1 MNRLAYYAVILVIF
15 GLTACGGGSKKSD
28 PVASSSSIFS
38 SSISSS
44 PASSEA
50 ALSSSSIAFSSSSF
64 TSSSSSD
71 ILSSSSIPS
80 SSADSSSSLNIE
92 PSSSSISSAIAPL
105 GSSSASSI
113 AQLFVTA
120 SGVVVDEIG
129 VPVAEASIAVEGTNI
144 VAATDDEGGFSIDL
158 STQTPAVLRISK
170 SGFASTIRAAARA
183 SDNRIFADRVVL
195 HSVGATIN
203 LDAADENILRVP
215 GSTAR
220 VDLPANSL
228 ARADGSVFSGAAQVT
243 LTPIDPSVNVEFM
256 PGVMVDSDSGVAIES
271 MGAMGVE
278 FTDSNG
284 QPLNLGANKTAIIRI
299 PATPKTGVTPP
310 ATMPLYHLNEVTG
323 LWEQDGVASLQTDPV
338 SGEQYYQGEV
348 SHFSWWNAD
357 QVIDRATI
365 DYSQTESGSCDYNSL
380 PDNVELV
387 VQGVSYSG
395 WQTLSPK
402 GNTPLY
408 AKALANARVMLR
420 DANGILDVVD
430 ITLPAAGGIVKIS
443 RCLIKPPQ
451 VTVSGKVTVSSGD
464 LDAYRVQIAGARSVT
479 KTVDINDDGSYSV
492 NVYANSGVISARLV
506 GGIAQ
511 RDTPASSATVTVA
524 NANIA
529 FADLIIT
536 DDKVI
541 VSGCIDG
548 WENYPHQRAQ
558 LNIFKD
564 GDLIQNLFDV
574 TSQNRTFSFVAN
586 INQLVSLVI
595 TPAGDNL
602 REKTIPID
610 VATANI
616 TLGNCLQLP
625 KAPTAAAVVS
635 GSGFSRTFDA
645 STSTEGDANIVK
657 YEWTFSD
664 GATAE
669 GQYVNHT
676 FAAFGSYFVTL
687 KVTDALKQQASTN
700 SIPVTITDNTQT
712 VTIKPALLSSGIL
725 HTCMVTAEGG
735 LKCWGNND
743 SGQLG
748 NGTFY
753 NGVRMEDAVAING
766 LNDVVAVSAGG
777 NHSCAITAS
786 GALKCWGDNASGQ
799 LGNGVGE
806 YGLNSNLP
814 VDVVGLG
821 SGVVAV
827 SLGRSHSC
835 AITTLGAVKCWGS
848 NGSGQ
853 LGNGTNTNS
862 NIPVDVV
869 GLSGAQLISAGNG
882 HTCAAITGAGV
893 LCWGDND
900 EGALGNS
907 TTIASNLPV
916 AVSGL
921 TEPVISL
928 ATGYAHSCAVTD
940 AGLVKCWGYN
950 IQGQLGIG
958 STNDS
963 SVPVQITSLSD
974 IVKISLG
981 DQFSCTLNNS
991 GYTSCWGNNSYG
1003 QLGNDVI
1010 WFIDEPTSANVQ
1022 EGSADTISTGGY
1034 TTCALKADGN
1044 VQCWGW
1050 SELYMPGG

>member
-1 MNRLAYYAVILVIF
+1 MNRLAQCTVIF
-15 GLTACGGGSKKSD
+15 LVVGLAACGGSD
-28 PVASSSSIFS
+28 K
-38 SSISSS
+38 SS
-44 PASSEA
+44 PAYS
-50 ALSSSSIAFSSSSF
+50 LSSSAI
-64 TSSSSSD
+64 TSSSSS
-71 ILSSSSIPS
+71 SSTNT
-80 SSADSSSSLNIE
+80 SSSLSVSL
-92 PSSSSISSAIAPL
+92 SSTSISSASVSSTDFSSLDSASAVISESSSSSDSSAAASLNSSSVSSTAPL
-105 GSSSASSI
+105 FA
-113 AQLFVTA
+113 VA
-120 SGVVVDEIG
+120 SGVVVDESG
-129 VPVAEASIAVEGTNI
+129 VPVADATLAVEGTNI
-144 VAATDDEGGFSIDL
+144 VKTTDVDGVFSVDL
-158 STQTPAVLRISK
+158 STQTPAVLRITK
-170 SGFASTIRAAARA
+170 SGFASTIRAAAGVD
-183 SDNRIFADRVVL
+183 DNRFFADRIVL
-195 HSVGATIN
+195 HSVGATLN
-203 LDAADENILRVP
+203 LYAADENILRVP

-228 ARADGSVFSGAAQVT
+228 ALADGSVFSGAAQVT

-278 FTDSNG
+278 FTDANG

-299 PATPKTGVTPP
+299 PATPKDGVTPP

-323 LWEQDGVASLQTDPV
+323 LWEQDGIASLQTDPV

-380 PDNVELV
+380 PDTVELV
-387 VQGVSYSG
+387 VQGVNYSG

-402 GNTPLY
+402 SNAHLY

-420 DANGILDVVD
+420 DANGILDAVD

-443 RCLIKPPQ
+443 RCLIKPQQ

-464 LDAYRVQIAGARSVT
+464 LSAYRVQITGARSVT

-492 NVYANSGVISARLV
+492 NVYANTGIVSARLV
-506 GGIAQ
+506 GGIAR

-524 NANIA
+524 NDNIA
-529 FADLIIT
+529 LADLVIT

-548 WENYPHQRAQ
+548 WENYPHQSAQ
-558 LNIFKD
+558 LNLFKE

-602 REKTIPID
+602 REKTIPIE
-610 VATANI
+610 VATTNI
-616 TLGNCLQLP
+616 NLGNCLQLP

-635 GSGFSRTFDA
+635 GNGFTRTFNA
-645 STSTEGDANIVK
+645 STSTEGDASIVK

-669 GQYVNHT
+669 SPSVNHT

-687 KVTDALKQQASTN
+687 KVTDALQQQASTN
-700 SIPVTITDNTQT
+700 SIPVTITDDTQT

-725 HTCMVTAEGG
+725 HTCMVTAESGV
-735 LKCWGNND
+735 KCWGNND

-753 NGVRMEDAVAING
+753 NGVRMEDAVAISG
-766 LNDVVAVSAGG
+766 LSDVVAVSAGG

-814 VDVVGLG
+814 VDVIGLG

-827 SLGRSHSC
+827 SLGRSHTC
-835 AITTLGAVKCWGS
+835 AITTSGAVKCWGS

-862 NIPVDVV
+862 NTPVDVV
-869 GLSGAQLISAGNG
+869 GLSGAYLISAGTG

-907 TTIASNLPV
+907 TTIASNLPA
-916 AVSGL
+916 AVTGL
-921 TEPVISL
+921 TEPVMSL
-928 ATGYAHSCAVTD
+928 ATGYAHTCAVTD

-950 IQGQLGIG
+950 IQGELGIG
-958 STNDS
+958 STTDNA
-963 SVPVQITSLSD
+963 VPVQIASLSD
-974 IVKISLG
+974 IALISLG
-981 DQFSCTLNNS
+981 AQFSCALNNS
-991 GYTSCWGNNSYG
+991 GYTNCWGNNSYG
-1003 QLGNDVI
+1003 QLGNEVI

-1022 EGSADTISTGGY
+1022 DGSADTISTGSY
-1034 TTCALKADGN
+1034 NTCALKADGS